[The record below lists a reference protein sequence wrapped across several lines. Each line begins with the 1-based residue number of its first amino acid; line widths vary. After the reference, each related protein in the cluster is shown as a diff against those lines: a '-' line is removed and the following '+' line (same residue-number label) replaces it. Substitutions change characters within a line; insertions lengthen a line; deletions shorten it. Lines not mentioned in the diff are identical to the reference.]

1 MVNIYK
7 LGFTI
12 LQQEI
17 LRYLFIKAGYS
28 FNARGLARPLD
39 RTQAGIVK
47 AIPELE
53 KNGLIKVKQDKESGR
68 WNIELNRENR
78 KAIVLKRSENLKM
91 VHEKVPEM
99 KKDLVEFL
107 EETFPGSTIILFGSY
122 SKGEDT
128 LGSDIDIAIIGS
140 KRKDVKLTKFDKYL
154 ERTVRLHFY
163 DSLTKLDKNLRSN
176 ILRGI
181 TLVGVGEI

>member
-7 LGFTI
+7 LQFSI

-17 LRYLFIKAGYS
+17 LKYLFIKAGMS
-28 FNARGLARPLD
+28 FNARGLARPLG

-47 AIPELE
+47 ALPELE
-53 KNGLIKVKQDKESGR
+53 KAGLIKTHHDKKSGR
-68 WNIELNRENR
+68 WSIEMNRENR
-78 KAIVLKRSENLKM
+78 KTIAFKRVENLRM
-91 VHEKVPEM
+91 IYES
-99 KKDLVEFL
+99 DIAGFL
-107 EETFPGSTIILFGSY
+107 EDNFPGSTIILFGSY

-140 KRKDVKLTKFDKYL
+140 KDKQIELTKFDKKL
-154 ERTVRLHFY
+154 ERTIFLHFY
-163 DSLTKLDKNLRSN
+163 ENLRSN

-181 TLVGVGEI
+181 TLIGVGEL